1 MNIGMGEEA
10 RVIKYQKLRK
20 IRFIRTYTVGSP
32 LDHVDLPLESVGL
45 PSERVGLPS
54 KNACLPME
62 HADRIDFPLKRV
74 VLQFKP
80 WVFTRRII
88 ACILCS
94 SYVFRYAYSLFLHGP
109 TFTARLSA

>member
-1 MNIGMGEEA
+1 MNI
-10 RVIKYQKLRK
+10 
-20 IRFIRTYTVGSP
+20 YTVGSP

-94 SYVFRYAYSLFLHGP
+94 SYVFRYAYRLFLHGP